1 VMVAVRA
8 LLLVLAAPLCVVGT
22 EEDPD
27 ALCALTS
34 MLPKEPRYLKFCQD
48 YNQRACCIPGHDMEN
63 QLQFEFLI
71 DGLGPGCKN
80 PMMYP
85 AIRYFY
91 CLGCDPEEPTFRNTT
106 DSTVRV
112 CRSFVDRIWRD
123 EGAEYDDCGVMKPN
137 DCPDGFDDFDP
148 YTCGDDLIIPRKTEG
163 FDSALNFMNK
173 FKPPGMG
180 DYSFVIAE
188 DDDPDGCWTAKAF
201 SSGAATL
208 SSRVAVL
215 SSLAVSVLLLWR

>member
-1 VMVAVRA
+1 
-8 LLLVLAAPLCVVGT
+8 
-22 EEDPD
+22 
-27 ALCALTS
+27 
-34 MLPKEPRYLKFCQD
+34 
-48 YNQRACCIPGHDMEN
+48 MEN

-91 CLGCDPEEPTFRNTT
+91 CLGCDPEEPRFRNSTT
-106 DSTVRV
+106 NEIRV
-112 CRSFVDRIWRD
+112 CKSFVDRIWRD
-123 EGAEYDDCGVMKPN
+123 DGAEYDDCGVMKPN

-148 YTCGDDLIIPRKTEG
+148 YTCGDDLIIPRKTPD
-163 FDSALNFMNK
+163 FDSASKFMNK
-173 FKPPGMG
+173 FKPPGMS
-180 DYSFVIAE
+180 DYTFIQVP
-188 DDDPDGCWTAKAF
+188 DDHDEGCWTAKAF